1 MRNPGTKPESRRRS
15 KPANRPPIDVNSM
28 LLFHEVITIGGI
40 NRAAARLDIPKAT
53 ISRRLRALEQ
63 HVGAVLLKRGA
74 QKLSLTGSG
83 ATLYLHCQTLLTA
96 AQQARAAVVD
106 RQSELSGPLRL
117 ATATG
122 LRSWVNRALAR
133 FALRHPRVELI
144 VEETHRWIDVG
155 EEPYDIVIHLGRIHN
170 ERIPVCKLAS
180 LERGLYASPRYLRDR
195 PPLNTRA
202 DIASHSC
209 IVLPQQLDDG
219 LWRADEAGKGT
230 ETAVQARARVS
241 DILIAHEL
249 AVAGVGLAI
258 LPTALC
264 VSELEEGNLVRVLAQ
279 SWTIPPLI
287 ASATYLERR
296 YVPLGIRA
304 FLETIAAEF
313 NTDTNRATRG
323 V

>member
-1 MRNPGTKPESRRRS
+1 
-15 KPANRPPIDVNSM
+15 M

-40 NRAAARLDIPKAT
+40 NRAAAQLGIPKAT

-74 QKLSLTGSG
+74 QRVSLTGSG
-83 ATLYLHCQTLLTA
+83 ETLYLHCHTLLTA
-96 AQQARAAVVD
+96 AQQARAAVAD

-122 LRSWVNRALAR
+122 LRSWVNRAVAS
-133 FALRHPRVELI
+133 FALRHPRVELV

-155 EEPYDIVIHLGRIHN
+155 EEPYDMVIHLGPIQN
-170 ERIPVCKLAS
+170 ERIPVRKLAS
-180 LERGLYASPRYLRDR
+180 LERGLFASPEYLRDR
-195 PPLNTRA
+195 PVLNTHT

-219 LWRADEAGKGT
+219 LWGDTRHGT
-230 ETAVQARARVS
+230 VCESVVQPRARVS
-241 DILIAHEL
+241 DVLIAREL

-258 LPTALC
+258 LPAALC
-264 VSELEEGNLVRVLAQ
+264 AADLEAGKLVRVLAQ
-279 SWTIPPLI
+279 SWPIAPLI

-296 YVPLGIRA
+296 FLPLGFRA
-304 FLETIAAEF
+304 LLDTIAAEF
-313 NTDTNRATRG
+313 NTDTRRARPG

>member
-1 MRNPGTKPESRRRS
+1 MRNPGTGPESRRRS
-15 KPANRPPIDVNSM
+15 KPTNPPIDVNSM

-40 NRAAARLDIPKAT
+40 NRAAAQLGIPKAT
-53 ISRRLRALEQ
+53 ISRRLRSLEQ
-63 HVGAVLLKRGA
+63 HVGAVLLKRGV

-83 ATLYLHCQTLLTA
+83 ETLYLHCQTLLTA
-96 AQQARAAVVD
+96 AQQARAAVAD

-122 LRSWVNRALAR
+122 LRSWVNRALAS

-170 ERIPVCKLAS
+170 ERIPVRRLAH
-180 LERGLYASPRYLRDR
+180 LERGLYASPQYLRDR
-195 PPLNTRA
+195 PPLNTCA
-202 DIASHSC
+202 DIASHAC

-219 LWRADEAGKGT
+219 LWRANESDGPT
-230 ETAVQARARVS
+230 EIAIRARARVS

-264 VSELEEGNLVRVLAQ
+264 ARDLEEGNLVRVLAE
-279 SWTIPPLI
+279 SWPIPPLI

-304 FLETIAAEF
+304 LLDTIAAEF
-313 NTDTNRATRG
+313 NTDTRRATPG